1 MIKKTINFML
11 RRKRPSGFYQPI
23 YLRHD
28 DLCTTEQVKAILE
41 VIMETSDDAFIDLT
55 SELDELRRGHVF
67 SIRKSDMH
75 ITEVMNCV
83 ATIHFPIDAFTKLY
97 TNHKWYFHNLGDAS
111 EETSVKIFTILK
123 GK

>member
-1 MIKKTINFML
+1 ML
-11 RRKRPSGFYQPI
+11 RRKRPSGFYQPV

>member
-1 MIKKTINFML
+1 ML
-11 RRKRPSGFYQPI
+11 RRKRPSGFYQPV

-41 VIMETSDDAFIDLT
+41 V
-55 SELDELRRGHVF
+55 
-67 SIRKSDMH
+67 
-75 ITEVMNCV
+75 VMNCV